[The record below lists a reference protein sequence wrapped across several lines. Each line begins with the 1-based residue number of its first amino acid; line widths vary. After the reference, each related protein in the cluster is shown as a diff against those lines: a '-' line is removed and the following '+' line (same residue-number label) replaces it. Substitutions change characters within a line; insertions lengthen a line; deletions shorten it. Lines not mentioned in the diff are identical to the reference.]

1 MTATE
6 LLEKLKKLGS
16 EQTRRTLM
24 KHGAKDPCWG
34 VKVGDMKPLLKEV
47 RNDQA
52 LALEL
57 FASGVYDAMYL
68 AGLIANGAKMSRA
81 ELDSWALTAY
91 GSGISEYTV
100 PWVASEHPDGFN
112 LALEWIGSPV
122 EAVAVTGWA
131 TLGSIVSVKPDDE
144 LDLARITELLH
155 RVEKE
160 IHQSPNRVRYVMNGF
175 VIAAGSYVAGLT
187 ETCLHAAAKI
197 GPVTVDMGGTACQ
210 VPPAAE
216 YILKVRDHGSI
227 GKKRKTAK
235 C

>member
-16 EQTRRTLM
+16 EQTRKTLM
-24 KHGAKDPCWG
+24 KHGAKEPCWG
-34 VKVGDMKPLLKEV
+34 VRIGDMKPLLKEA
-47 RNDQA
+47 RHDQA

-57 FASGVYDAMYL
+57 FDSGVYDAMYL
-68 AGLIANGAKMSRA
+68 AGLIADGSKMTRA
-81 ELDSWALTAY
+81 ELNSWALAAY

-100 PWVASEHPDGFN
+100 PWVASEHPEGFSM
-112 LALEWIGSPV
+112 ALEWIESPV
-122 EAVAVTGWA
+122 EEVAVTGWA

-144 LDLARITELLH
+144 LDLALITTLLQ

-160 IHQSPNRVRYVMNGF
+160 VHQSPNRVRYVMNGF

-187 ETCLHAAAKI
+187 ETCLRLASAI
-197 GPVTVDMGGTACQ
+197 GPVTVNMGGTACQ
-210 VPPAAE
+210 VPLAAE